1 MITGAKETATTPNH
15 PCLLY
20 YFDVLPVTQIP
31 SFNASQGT
39 FALISL
45 GCPKNLIDLE
55 RMAGLLHLEGYRL
68 VREPVGADFVVIN
81 TCGFIADAREE
92 SFSAIRE
99 MLRLKEQGQL
109 RGVIVAGCLA
119 EREKDALLEK
129 FPQVDQVV
137 GVFGRDE
144 IAQAARRLLGGL
156 DEQRTV
162 FRPAPTRPLSDS
174 HRLRITPR
182 HLGFIKIAEGC
193 NRLCSFCL
201 IPKMRGPYASKPI
214 DEVVAE
220 AEELAADGVRELVVV
235 AQDTT
240 FYGLDWG
247 KAPMLAELMARLDRV
262 EGLEWIRLMYL
273 YPMHLTDELIA
284 VMASARRI
292 LPYLDLP
299 LQHVNDE
306 VLHGMRRRVTRA
318 QTEELLGRL
327 RAGIPNLVLR
337 TTLIAGFPGETK
349 SQFQELVEFV
359 RQQRFERLGA
369 FAFCPEPGTPAYD
382 MEGQVPEVARGKR
395 RDRLLAVQQEIA
407 WAWNEAQKGRRMDVI
422 IDRNLPDQAGVSI
435 GRTYADAPEVDGV
448 VYVTGEDLQVG
459 QIVACEIVAAKAYDL
474 VAVPVDKAR

>member
-1 MITGAKETATTPNH
+1 MSDA
-15 PCLLY
+15 
-20 YFDVLPVTQIP
+20 
-31 SFNASQGT
+31 T
-39 FALISL
+39 FALVSL

-55 RMAGLLHLEGYRL
+55 RMAGLLNMEGFRL
-68 VREPVGADFVVIN
+68 VREPEGADFVVIN

-99 MLRLKEQGQL
+99 MLRLKEQGRL

-119 EREKDALLEK
+119 ERERETLLEK
-129 FPQVDQVV
+129 FPQIDQLI

-144 IAQAARRLLGGL
+144 IAHAAQRMLGGL
-156 DEQRTV
+156 NEQRTV
-162 FRPAPTRPLSDS
+162 FCPAPTRPLSDT

-193 NRLCSFCL
+193 NRLCAFCS
-201 IPKMRGPYASKPI
+201 IPKMRGSYASKPI

-247 KAPMLAELMARLDRV
+247 GGPKLAELLARLDRV

-273 YPMHLTDELIA
+273 YPMHITDELIG
-284 VMASARRI
+284 VIASARRI

-299 LQHVNDE
+299 LQHINDE
-306 VLHGMRRRVTRA
+306 VLQRMRRRVNRG
-318 QTEELLGRL
+318 QTEELIVRL
-327 RAGIPNLVLR
+327 RSAIPGLVLR

-359 RQQRFERLGA
+359 RRQRFERLGA

-382 MEGQVPEVARGKR
+382 MDNQVPETARAKR
-395 RDRLLAVQQEIA
+395 RDRLLAVQQDIA
-407 WAWNEAQKGRRMDVI
+407 WAWNDAQKGRRMDVI
-422 IDRNLPDQAGVSI
+422 IDRDLPDQAGVFI
-435 GRTYADAPEVDGV
+435 GRTYADAPEVDGG
-448 VYVTGEDLQVG
+448 VYVTGEGLQAG
-459 QIVACEIVAAKAYDL
+459 QIVACEIVAAKGYDL
-474 VAVPVDKAR
+474 IAVPVDKGR